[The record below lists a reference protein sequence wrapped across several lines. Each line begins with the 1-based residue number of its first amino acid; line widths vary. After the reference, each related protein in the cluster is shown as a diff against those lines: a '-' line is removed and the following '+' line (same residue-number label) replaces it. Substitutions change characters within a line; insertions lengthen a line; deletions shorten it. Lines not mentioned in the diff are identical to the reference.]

1 MAEKKSEDKKIIAN
15 NKKAYHDY
23 FVDETM
29 EAGIQL
35 FGTEVKSLRQGGV
48 NLKDSYCTIEDGEL
62 FATGMHISPYEK
74 GNIYNRDPLRD
85 KKLLMHK
92 REILKLEI
100 QQAQKGMALPLQRL
114 YWKNGKV
121 KAEIGVGRGKTH
133 RDQRY
138 DMKARVEMM
147 EARREVTRFNKGGGW

>member
-1 MAEKKSEDKKIIAN
+1 MAEKKNTGKKIIAN

-48 NLKDSYCTIEDGEL
+48 NLKDSYCYIEDGEI
-62 FATGMHISPYEK
+62 FATGVHISPYEK
-74 GNIYNRDPLRD
+74 GNIYNRDPLRE

-92 REILKLEI
+92 KEIL
-100 QQAQKGMALPLQRL
+100 RL
-114 YWKNGKV
+114 LGKV
-121 KAEIGVGRGKTH
+121 GQEGVTLVPLSLYFSGSLVKVELGVCRGKKLYDK
-133 RDQRY
+133 REDAARR
-138 DMKARVEMM
+138 DMKR
-147 EARREVTRFNKGGGW
+147 EAERALKEKNM

>member
-1 MAEKKSEDKKIIAN
+1 MAEKKSDGRKIIAN

-35 FGTEVKSLRQGGV
+35 FGTEVKSLRAGGV

-62 FATGMHISPYEK
+62 YATGMHISPYEK
-74 GNIYNRDPLRD
+74 GNIYNRDPMRD

-92 REILKLEI
+92 REIL
-100 QQAQKGMALPLQRL
+100 RL
-114 YWKNGKV
+114 LGKV
-121 KAEIGVGRGKTH
+121 GQEGVTLVPLSMYFKGSRVKVELGICRGKKLYDK
-133 RDQRY
+133 RDDLAKKQANRDIERY
-138 DMKARVEMM
+138 TKSKN
-147 EARREVTRFNKGGGW
+147 RED